1 MSSLN
6 RLARMAKQA
15 LNSSSGSSSSS
26 SGSDWRSMVR
36 QAADAITGEDS
47 ATGRTSTRTTSTGR
61 TDTGDGSGSRD
72 RGTSRDRQ
80 SAEGTAVSPRDG
92 DFQRSFTEH
101 SADLTAE
108 DKRAI
113 SRYDYLV
120 RTADPEQLEQV
131 HREAF
136 ARLTPQQRAEVQA
149 RMDQELPASERP
161 RSDSPD
167 DLARS
172 ATRLGAMDPR
182 RLEGLLGGSG
192 ARRAGMGALAVGGGL
207 LAAVAGGAVVT
218 AVGGSLLQSAIG
230 DGVDVDALAGNL
242 DVGDLGGIEG
252 LDGLSGLGE
261 GFGDSIGGGLGDLGD
276 QISGF
281 GDQVSGFGLDD
292 LFG

>member
-6 RLARMAKQA
+6 RLARMAMQA
-15 LNSSSGSSSSS
+15 LNSSGSSSSS

-36 QAADAITGEDS
+36 QTADAITGEDS

-61 TDTGDGSGSRD
+61 TDSWDGSGSRD
-72 RGTSRDRQ
+72 RGTSWDRQ
-80 SAEGTAVSPRDG
+80 SAEGAAASPRDG

-207 LAAVAGGAVVT
+207 LAAVAGGAIVP

-252 LDGLSGLGE
+252 LDGLSSLGE
-261 GFGDSIGGGLGDLGD
+261 GFGDSIGGGLGDLGE

>member
-15 LNSSSGSSSSS
+15 LNSSSGSGSSS

-47 ATGRTSTRTTSTGR
+47 ATGRTSTRATSTGR

-72 RGTSRDRQ
+72 RGTSWDRQ
-80 SAEGTAVSPRDG
+80 SAEGAAASPRDG

-172 ATRLGAMDPR
+172 ATRLGAIDPR

-192 ARRAGMGALAVGGGL
+192 ARRAGMGGLAVGGGL

-242 DVGDLGGIEG
+242 DVGDLGGVEG

>member
-15 LNSSSGSSSSS
+15 LNSSSGSGSSS

-61 TDTGDGSGSRD
+61 IDTWDGSGSRD
-72 RGTSRDRQ
+72 RGTSWDRQ
-80 SAEGTAVSPRDG
+80 SAEGAAASPRDG

-242 DVGDLGGIEG
+242 DVGDLGGVEG

>member
-15 LNSSSGSSSSS
+15 LNSSSGSGSSS

-47 ATGRTSTRTTSTGR
+47 ATGRTSTRATSTGR

-72 RGTSRDRQ
+72 RGTSWDRQ
-80 SAEGTAVSPRDG
+80 SAEGAAASPRDG

-172 ATRLGAMDPR
+172 ATRLGAIDPR

-192 ARRAGMGALAVGGGL
+192 ARRAGMGGLAVGGGL

-230 DGVDVDALAGNL
+230 DGIDVDALAGNL

>member
-15 LNSSSGSSSSS
+15 LNSSSGSGSSS

-47 ATGRTSTRTTSTGR
+47 ATGRTSTRATSTGR

-72 RGTSRDRQ
+72 RGTSWDRQ
-80 SAEGTAVSPRDG
+80 SAEGAAASPRDG

-172 ATRLGAMDPR
+172 ATRLGAIDPR

-192 ARRAGMGALAVGGGL
+192 ARRAGMGGLAVGGGL

-230 DGVDVDALAGNL
+230 DGIDVDALAGNL
-242 DVGDLGGIEG
+242 DVGDLGGVEG

>member
-72 RGTSRDRQ
+72 RGTSWDRQ
-80 SAEGTAVSPRDG
+80 SAEGAAASPRDG

-172 ATRLGAMDPR
+172 ATRLGAIDPR

-192 ARRAGMGALAVGGGL
+192 ARRAGMGGLAVGGGL

-230 DGVDVDALAGNL
+230 DGIDVDALAGNL
-242 DVGDLGGIEG
+242 DVGDLGGVEG

>member
-15 LNSSSGSSSSS
+15 LNSSSGSGSSS

-72 RGTSRDRQ
+72 RGTSWDRQ
-80 SAEGTAVSPRDG
+80 SAEGAAASPRDG

-172 ATRLGAMDPR
+172 ATRLGAIDPR

-192 ARRAGMGALAVGGGL
+192 ARRAGMGGLAVGGGL

-230 DGVDVDALAGNL
+230 DGIDVDALAGNL
-242 DVGDLGGIEG
+242 DVGDLGGVEG

>member
-15 LNSSSGSSSSS
+15 LNSSSGSGSSS

-47 ATGRTSTRTTSTGR
+47 ATGRTSTRATSTGR
-61 TDTGDGSGSRD
+61 TNTGDGSGSRD
-72 RGTSRDRQ
+72 RGTSWDRQ
-80 SAEGTAVSPRDG
+80 SAEGAAASPRDG

-172 ATRLGAMDPR
+172 ATRLGAIDPR

-192 ARRAGMGALAVGGGL
+192 ARRAGMGGLAVGGGL

-230 DGVDVDALAGNL
+230 DGIDVDALAGNL
-242 DVGDLGGIEG
+242 DVGDLGGVEG